1 MFTNVRKMAL
11 GCYVLL
17 RRRREP
23 DARRR
28 KFDREKLIY
37 PFRLLFHPLAVF
49 NDVKFE
55 KKASLPLANLL
66 VLLFFLEGVAQA
78 AATGYLFNPDSGMNF
93 NILPI
98 LAGTVGIVLIWTVCN
113 WAMCTLNNGEGRMS
127 EIWIATAY
135 SLTPYLLLGSIGI
148 VVSNILSL
156 DESILYGTLRTI
168 AVGWSLLLVFLGMM
182 TVHQYTVK
190 KTIASVIFTLL
201 AILAA
206 CFLLLLFFAI
216 AQQMWGFAT
225 GIVQELGYR

>member
-1 MFTNVRKMAL
+1 
-11 GCYVLL
+11 
-17 RRRREP
+17 
-23 DARRR
+23 
-28 KFDREKLIY
+28 
-37 PFRLLFHPLAVF
+37 
-49 NDVKFE
+49 
-55 KKASLPLANLL
+55 
-66 VLLFFLEGVAQA
+66 
-78 AATGYLFNPDSGMNF
+78 
-93 NILPI
+93 
-98 LAGTVGIVLIWTVCN
+98 
-113 WAMCTLNNGEGRMS
+113 MS

>member
-49 NDVKFE
+49 NDLKFE

-78 AATGYLFNPDSGMNF
+78 AVR
-93 NILPI
+93 I
-98 LAGTVGIVLIWTVCN
+98 
-113 WAMCTLNNGEGRMS
+113 E
-127 EIWIATAY
+127 
-135 SLTPYLLLGSIGI
+135 
-148 VVSNILSL
+148 
-156 DESILYGTLRTI
+156 
-168 AVGWSLLLVFLGMM
+168 
-182 TVHQYTVK
+182 
-190 KTIASVIFTLL
+190 
-201 AILAA
+201 
-206 CFLLLLFFAI
+206 
-216 AQQMWGFAT
+216 
-225 GIVQELGYR
+225 

>member
-49 NDVKFE
+49 NDLKFE

-135 SLTPYLLLGSIGI
+135 SLTPYLLLGS
-148 VVSNILSL
+148 
-156 DESILYGTLRTI
+156 GTLRTI